1 MHLTEI
7 DFKGLDQYREIA
19 WQRQLHLFEV
29 PFYYIEYGIA
39 QLGAIG
45 MWKQFK
51 ENKENA
57 LDNYMK
63 ALSLGGTKPLPELY
77 ASAGLRFDFSPAYI
91 KELMEFVHTE
101 MPA

>member
-1 MHLTEI
+1 
-7 DFKGLDQYREIA
+7 
-19 WQRQLHLFEV
+19 
-29 PFYYIEYGIA
+29 
-39 QLGAIG
+39 

-63 ALSLGGTKPLPELY
+63 ALSLGGTKTLPELY
-77 ASAGLRFDFSPAYI
+77 KTAGLQFNFSPSYI